1 MSILLNLILET
12 VFPISVTQTVD
23 SWDSHNKYLGVG
35 DSEQDI
41 VSPPQG
47 QTKKKSVIKQ
57 CCDRPRAECYGALER
72 ELCPKFR
79 ARKDFLR
86 EG

>member
-12 VFPISVTQTVD
+12 VFPISITQTVD
-23 SWDSHNKYLGVG
+23 SWASHNEYLGAG
-35 DSEQDI
+35 DSEQGI

-57 CCDRPRAECYGALER
+57 CCDRPRAGYYGALER